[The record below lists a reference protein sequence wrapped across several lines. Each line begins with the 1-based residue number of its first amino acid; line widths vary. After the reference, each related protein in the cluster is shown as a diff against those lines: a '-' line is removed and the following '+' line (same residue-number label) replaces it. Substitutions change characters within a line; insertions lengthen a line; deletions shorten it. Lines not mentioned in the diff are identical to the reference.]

1 MKSTFYRF
9 KISEVIKTYK
19 QKIRDEML
27 KNEEEIDTAD
37 KTLYE
42 SVLLEMTTKDK
53 YKSETGVEYNKEVYI
68 NLNPLI
74 TDLIAEQ
81 QIENGFVV
89 CTSDHTTASVFIS
102 HFEKGNITFLS
113 KALKKNYPYTPKAYK
128 HNIWDHKYKNA
139 NAHLKSVFTGNG
151 NVAAC
156 TAPLDVISAA
166 KSASLTKS
174 CITPILGGKLHLNP
188 FDDIINAEFD
198 YRPDKTFTIALFTE
212 ENPKGKANK

>member
-1 MKSTFYRF
+1 MKSSFYRF

-19 QKIRDEML
+19 QTIRDERL
-27 KNEEEIDTAD
+27 KQEEDLDTTD

-42 SVLLEMTTKDK
+42 SLLLEMTTKDK
-53 YKSETGVEYNKEVYI
+53 YQSDAGVAYNKEIYI

-74 TDLIAEQ
+74 NDLIAKQ
-81 QIENGFVV
+81 KINKGFVV

-102 HFEKGNITFLS
+102 HFEKDNVEFLS
-113 KALKKNYPYTPKAYK
+113 KAMKKSYPYSPKKYK

-151 NVAAC
+151 NLAAC
-156 TAPLDVISAA
+156 TAPLDVVSAA

-174 CITPILGGKLHLNP
+174 CVALILDGKLHLNP
-188 FDDIINAEFD
+188 CDDIINAEFD
-198 YRPDKTFTIALFTE
+198 YRPDKTFTLAFFTE
-212 ENPKGKANK
+212 D

>member
-19 QKIRDEML
+19 QKIRDEIL
-27 KNEEEIDTAD
+27 KNEEEIDTTNKA
-37 KTLYE
+37 LYE
-42 SVLLEMTTKDK
+42 KLLLEITTKDK
-53 YKSETGVEYNKEVYI
+53 YVSKTGVEYNKEIYI

-74 TDLIAEQ
+74 SDLIAKQ
-81 QIENGFVV
+81 GIENGFVI

-102 HFEKGNITFLS
+102 HFDKENITYLS
-113 KALKKNYPYTPKAYK
+113 KSLKKSYPYAPKTYK

-139 NAHLKSVFTGNG
+139 NGHLKSVFTGNG

-156 TAPLDVISAA
+156 TAPLDVIAAA

-174 CITPILGGKLHLNP
+174 CITPIHRGMLLLNP
-188 FDDIINAEFD
+188 CDDIINAEFD

-212 ENPKGKANK
+212 EENENKND